1 VWKLI
6 LVFLFHNI
14 HGLYK
19 QSNYRWNFVVKRGGF
34 DVPNWLEVALRT
46 LLAIVILFFM
56 TKLLGKRQVTQLS
69 LFEYITGITLGSI
82 AAYVSLNLETTWY
95 LGLISL
101 LVWVACSLGI
111 EFLQLKSKTMRDFID
126 SKAAVLIK
134 DGKILEDNLKKE
146 RLTTDELMEQ
156 LRKKNAF
163 KVADV
168 EFAVMEPSGDINV
181 LLTRENQ
188 PLTPKHLGI
197 KVGPEQEP
205 QAVILDGKIMDEPLA
220 TIGLSR
226 EWLDTELTKLGV
238 AIENV
243 FLGQVDSYGQ
253 LYVDL
258 FDDQIKVPLPQQ
270 KATLFAT
277 LKKCEGDLMLFALST
292 KNKKAIEMYEQC
304 SKQMEEIIADL
315 KPVLHR

>member
-1 VWKLI
+1 
-6 LVFLFHNI
+6 
-14 HGLYK
+14 
-19 QSNYRWNFVVKRGGF
+19 
-34 DVPNWLEVALRT
+34 
-46 LLAIVILFFM
+46 M
-56 TKLLGKRQVTQLS
+56 
-69 LFEYITGITLGSI
+69 FEYITGITIGSL
-82 AAYVSLNLETTWY
+82 AAYISLDLEANWY
-95 LGLISL
+95 LGLLSL
-101 LVWVACSLGI
+101 FVWVAFSLGI
-111 EFLQLKSKTMRDFID
+111 EFLQLKSKTIRDFID
-126 SKAAVLIK
+126 STGTVLIK
-134 DGKILEDNLKKE
+134 DGKVLEDNLKKE

-156 LRKKNAF
+156 LRKRSAF

-168 EFAVMEPSGDINV
+168 EFAIMEPSGDINV

-205 QAVILDGKIMDEPLA
+205 QVVIMDGEIMDEPLA

-226 EWLDTELTKLGV
+226 GWLNTELEKLGV

-253 LYVDL
+253 LNVDL

-270 KATLFAT
+270 KAALFAT
-277 LKKCEGDLMLFALST
+277 IKKCEADLMLFGLT
-292 KNKKAIEMYEQC
+292 TNNKKAKDMYEHC
-304 SKQMEEIIADL
+304 SKKMEQIIDDL